1 MASLIDAIEAQK
13 RYAAKQ
19 EERQAESVYYPRKD
33 PLTGPQIIKILL
45 ESLKGRTGKSIA
57 KSLRISTTT
66 AYNVLHRYKLCKD
79 ERGEWDYMKRDE
91 TP

>member
-13 RYAAKQ
+13 RYAAKHD
-19 EERQAESVYYPRKD
+19 ERQAASVYHPRKE
-33 PLTGPQIIKILL
+33 PVTGHQILKILM

-57 KSLRISTTT
+57 KSLKISTTT
-66 AYNVLHRYKLCKD
+66 AYNVLHRYKLYKD

-91 TP
+91 KP